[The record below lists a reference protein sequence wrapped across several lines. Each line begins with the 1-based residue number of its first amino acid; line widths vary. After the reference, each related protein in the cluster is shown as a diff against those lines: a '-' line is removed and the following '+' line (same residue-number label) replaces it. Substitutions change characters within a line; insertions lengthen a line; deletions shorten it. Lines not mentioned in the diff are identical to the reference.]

1 MGNSKN
7 SDEFWMHYRFLI
19 SEMYRAIKPGRLV
32 AVHCMD
38 LPTSKS
44 HHGYIGL
51 RDFPGE
57 IVWAHQ
63 QAGFIYHSKITIWKD
78 PVTAMQRT
86 KALGLLHKQIV
97 KDSCMSRQGIPDEVR
112 VFRKPGRNEEPVAGE
127 FEFFIGEDFKT
138 SGKNKSIDIWQRY
151 ASPVWMDINPSD
163 TLQKA
168 SARDDNDERHICPLQ
183 KQVIERCLQLWTNE
197 GDTVLTP
204 FGGIGSEG
212 YVALNMGRKAILV
225 ELKDSYFRQLVKNM
239 KEADATSATQM
250 RLEIS

>member
-1 MGNSKN
+1 
-7 SDEFWMHYRFLI
+7 
-19 SEMYRAIKPGRLV
+19 
-32 AVHCMD
+32 
-38 LPTSKS
+38 
-44 HHGYIGL
+44 
-51 RDFPGE
+51 
-57 IVWAHQ
+57 
-63 QAGFIYHSKITIWKD
+63 
-78 PVTAMQRT
+78 
-86 KALGLLHKQIV
+86 
-97 KDSCMSRQGIPDEVR
+97 
-112 VFRKPGRNEEPVAGE
+112 
-127 FEFFIGEDFKT
+127 
-138 SGKNKSIDIWQRY
+138 
-151 ASPVWMDINPSD
+151 MDINPSD